1 MVRSGLLR
9 QFSHW
14 FDYVYFSI
22 VTFTGLGYGDIH
34 PDGVAGK
41 MAASAEILAGLVMF
55 GLLLTFI
62 SNRFERT

>member
-22 VTFTGLGYGDIH
+22 VTFTSLGYGDIH
-34 PDGVAGK
+34 PALPAK
-41 MAASAEILAGLVMF
+41 WLPPPRSWRAL
-55 GLLLTFI
+55 
-62 SNRFERT
+62 